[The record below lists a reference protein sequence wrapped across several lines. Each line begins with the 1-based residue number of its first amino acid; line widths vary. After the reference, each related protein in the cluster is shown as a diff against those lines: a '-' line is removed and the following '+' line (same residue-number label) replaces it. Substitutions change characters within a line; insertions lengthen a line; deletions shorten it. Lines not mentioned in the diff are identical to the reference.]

1 MNSRT
6 LAGASALALL
16 VSLAGCQT
24 PKATQAEPKEL
35 SPAPAPPAPAAPAPA
50 APPEA
55 AAPPSPASEPAAAAP
70 LDAAAAGDAGDG
82 CAGSLTGASPRALKV
97 AGRAAMFDGVHLQF
111 KEADPDGK
119 LVLGVL
125 GPINEDSGQNLFV
138 MQRYLQFFKDQKAD
152 AIVVSGDVGEVAAG
166 IERAVVQ
173 VAASGLPVLVVSG
186 NRECRGDFK
195 KGVTAAQKKHPNVV
209 NMNAVR
215 SVELKEATIVSVPG
229 YHDPNF
235 LACTSGC
242 RYDRKTVDEAIALAR
257 QAPSP
262 VILLSH
268 GPPKGSS
275 NKAIDYAVNGGNAGD
290 PDLNRAINEASIR
303 FGIFSNIK
311 EAGARATDLEG
322 TTLVPQDKPAREL
335 FLNPGPADTT
345 AWEMNDR
352 TKGYGFAA
360 TLTLRGQEASWKLY
374 RSVKLTKEQKQ
385 EAKQLDPPR
394 HREDGEEEGA
404 GGATSP

>member
-1 MNSRT
+1 MISRT

-16 VSLAGCQT
+16 VPLAGCQT
-24 PKATQAEPKEL
+24 PHAQAEPVASSPAAAAAPSPSP
-35 SPAPAPPAPAAPAPA
+35 SPAPAPAAEPDATPALAVMEAP
-50 APPEA
+50 
-55 AAPPSPASEPAAAAP
+55 
-70 LDAAAAGDAGDG
+70 GDG
-82 CAGSLTGASPRALKV
+82 CAGSLAATAPREV
-97 AGRAAMFDGVHLQF
+97 MVGGRAATFTGSRVAFRD
-111 KEADPDGK
+111 ADADGK

-138 MQRYLQFFKDQKAD
+138 LRRYLQFFKDQKAD

-166 IERAVVQ
+166 IERAVLA

-195 KGVTAAQKKHPNVV
+195 KGIARAQRKSPNIV
-209 NMNAVR
+209 NMNSVRAV
-215 SVELKEATIVSVPG
+215 EFKEATIVSVPG

-242 RYDRKTVDEAIALAR
+242 RYDQKTLDEAIALAR
-257 QAPSP
+257 EASGP

-275 NKAIDYAVNGGNAGD
+275 NKALDYAVNGGNAGD
-290 PDLNRAINEASIR
+290 PDLNRVIHAASIR

-322 TTLVPQDKPAREL
+322 TTLVPQDRPVREL

-345 AWEMNDR
+345 SWEMNDR

-360 TLTLRGQEASWKLY
+360 TLTLSGKEASWKLY
-374 RSVKLTKEQKQ
+374 RSVKLTRDQKL

-394 HREDGEEEGA
+394 HREEPEEAEGA
-404 GGATSP
+404 AAATSP